1 MYGDNRSRNSRSSFF
16 LKNQVEIRKRNSL
29 LLVLSNS
36 MWWKECCEGGKYF
49 LVNVCGTAAACR
61 SRRPRRWLSL
71 STFERNLFNSPLSP
85 SKESEQ
91 PRWRQT
97 TGGGNKCSDFNHVPL
112 HTNKT
117 IELSR
122 LFHSLEHTDAVLEH
136 FFFLPGVHEKII
148 VEREREREIVDVQ
161 PRVTPQHRSISIVIG
176 NAHVDYPKSF
186 PTGWG

>member
-1 MYGDNRSRNSRSSFF
+1 METTGRVIHDRLFF
-16 LKNQVEIRKRNSL
+16 FKNQVEIRKRNSL

-61 SRRPRRWLSL
+61 SRRPRRCWLSL

-122 LFHSLEHTDAVLEH
+122 LFHSLEHTDAVLEQ

-148 VEREREREIVDVQ
+148 VERERERFLMFNLV
-161 PRVTPQHRSISIVIG
+161 
-176 NAHVDYPKSF
+176 
-186 PTGWG
+186 